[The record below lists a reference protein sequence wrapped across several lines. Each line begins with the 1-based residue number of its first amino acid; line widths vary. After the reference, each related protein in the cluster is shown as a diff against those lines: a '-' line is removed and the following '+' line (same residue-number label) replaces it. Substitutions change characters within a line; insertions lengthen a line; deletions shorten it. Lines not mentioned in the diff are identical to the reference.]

1 MKKTLLT
8 AAFAALALGAAQAI
22 SIQWQ
27 QTGDDVV
34 YGSATKF
41 RDNGAGAAYSLAISF
56 TVNDGF
62 AATNGQVLAKIDQW
76 ASGNTQVYLDT
87 DNAIR
92 VVKGG
97 SGGSQTASATVTAG
111 AANVLVLT
119 YDYPEATTNAI
130 PTITAYLNGEELW
143 TMTSGA
149 HAPSLQVTLTEG
161 DWWTVSGVVAY
172 DQVLTADQAGWL
184 AENETAVLPEP
195 TALALLALGV
205 AGVALRRRVG

>member
-1 MKKTLLT
+1 MKRTVLA

-27 QTGDDVV
+27 QAGDDVV

-149 HAPSLQVTLTEG
+149 HAPSLQVTLTQGE
-161 DWWTVSGVVAY
+161 WWTVGGVVAY

-184 AENETAVLPEP
+184 ADNETAVLPEP